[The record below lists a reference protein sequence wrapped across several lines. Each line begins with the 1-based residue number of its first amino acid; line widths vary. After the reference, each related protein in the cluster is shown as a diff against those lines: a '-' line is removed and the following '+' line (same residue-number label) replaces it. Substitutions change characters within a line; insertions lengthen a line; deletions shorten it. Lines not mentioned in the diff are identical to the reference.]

1 MRGLTSAKSRRY
13 DFLPSY
19 DAVGC
24 PSALAFHDY
33 QPLFTQCSQIP
44 SYGTLADTGVRRDRG
59 DGHALAFGEHVDD
72 CGIYRVSPIF
82 HLRVRLTRPR
92 CGAHP
97 SLGAQTPLQYE
108 VCLIHCLRIGHPRE
122 HPQASLKHEAWLRLA
137 EDAAQQAVEVE
148 PGYRPVRVLR
158 RGLCRVHNCHLERRC
173 RLVPHIRILQTH
185 R

>member
-148 PGYRPVRVLR
+148 PGYRPCSCPAARPLPR
-158 RGLCRVHNCHLERRC
+158 S
-173 RLVPHIRILQTH
+173 
-185 R
+185 

>member
-122 HPQASLKHEAWLRLA
+122 HRWRVCPCAYAPLTWCHVSVVLTGQRMTETSHGEGRPIRPQRGESVPLHDKLVIRWNTL
-137 EDAAQQAVEVE
+137 
-148 PGYRPVRVLR
+148 GY
-158 RGLCRVHNCHLERRC
+158 
-173 RLVPHIRILQTH
+173 
-185 R
+185 